1 LKRAVVITGAGAPIL
16 TAAGCSSTN
25 SGTSAMTSAPNT
37 KLLIDGQDHNIKGR
51 VGCAISNG
59 TVRIAIGAAAAVVTD
74 AHRPQ
79 LPAVGL
85 GNANPVALRCATGGQ
100 GNAAA
105 ANHTDTGTAT
115 GADTSNPWQPP
126 NKPDEFDVT
135 CL

>member
-1 LKRAVVITGAGAPIL
+1 MERPVVITP
-16 TAAGCSSTN
+16 AGCSSTN
-25 SGTSAMTSAPNT
+25 SGKSASTSAPNT

-59 TVRIAIGAAAAVVTD
+59 TVRIATGAATAVVTD

-79 LPAVGL
+79 LPSVGL
-85 GNANPVALRCATGGQ
+85 GTINSVALRYPTGGP

-115 GADTSNPWQPP
+115 GVDTSNPLQPL
-126 NKPDEFDVT
+126 NKPVEIDVT